1 MASVSSISKTLAK
14 KLRRG
19 RASASASAVT
29 SFRWKSFPPLPPSLS
44 FSSSSSSAA
53 ISSSSAPPSTS
64 TSPSQS
70 QEKQKGSRWSKLL
83 LFVPGAITFGLG
95 TWQLFRRQD
104 KIKLLEYRQE
114 RLGSE
119 PISGNKLAPS
129 SNNLDAL
136 EFRRVV
142 CKGLFDEKKSI
153 YVGPRSR
160 SISGVT
166 ENGYFLITPFMPIP
180 NNPESVQSP
189 ILVNRGWIPRSWRD
203 KFVKVPQD
211 DEQLSSIASSSAQ
224 ENERS
229 SWWRFWSKNPKI
241 IEEQV
246 PPVTPLEIVGVV
258 RGSEKPSI
266 FVPAND
272 PNSSQWFY
280 VDVPAIAR
288 TCGLPENTIY
298 IEDVNE
304 NVNPS
309 NPYPV
314 PKDANELIRS
324 SVMPQDHLNY
334 TFTWY
339 SLSAAVTFMAYKRL
353 MPKKTGH
360 MEWTQKVQMSFTS

>member
-29 SFRWKSFPPLPPSLS
+29 SFRWKSFPPLRPSLS
-44 FSSSSSSAA
+44 FSSSSAA

-136 EFRRVV
+136 EFRRVL

-180 NNPESVQSP
+180 NNPERYEAKIYRINDSVNVYN
-189 ILVNRGWIPRSWRD
+189 I
-203 KFVKVPQD
+203 K
-211 DEQLSSIASSSAQ
+211 
-224 ENERS
+224 
-229 SWWRFWSKNPKI
+229 
-241 IEEQV
+241 
-246 PPVTPLEIVGVV
+246 TTVGV
-258 RGSEKPSI
+258 
-266 FVPAND
+266 
-272 PNSSQWFY
+272 
-280 VDVPAIAR
+280 
-288 TCGLPENTIY
+288 
-298 IEDVNE
+298 
-304 NVNPS
+304 
-309 NPYPV
+309 
-314 PKDANELIRS
+314 
-324 SVMPQDHLNY
+324 
-334 TFTWY
+334 
-339 SLSAAVTFMAYKRL
+339 KRC
-353 MPKKTGH
+353 
-360 MEWTQKVQMSFTS
+360 